1 MPRNEQVVVVLVASP
16 SDLEPERNQLEDV
29 VRELN
34 LTWSRSFS
42 LRLELVRWET
52 HGYPGVGLDPQDVLN
67 RELPDEPDIFIGLMW
82 SRYGTDTGRAR
93 SGTEKEFR
101 LALERYK
108 QDPESV
114 RIMFYFKD
122 ATLVPSAIDPDQLRR
137 VQEFRAS
144 LGAEG
149 SLYSKFGTLEEF
161 ERLLRI
167 HLSRQIQEF
176 SAVTNSSEQKAV
188 SPIPAL
194 ANSLGPETESEE
206 EAESAELGLFDF
218 LDSVDEHFHA
228 LNEIAGRIAKETTL
242 LGEKMQER
250 TQEMNAATADA
261 PQGQLGRREA
271 RGLIEKAAGDMT
283 QFVASM
289 KTEIPLFKERLQ
301 KGATAAA
308 RAALINAN
316 LKSSDRTHADTV
328 RNGLV
333 VFRDELASAY
343 EATES
348 FKGIIQGLPRMI
360 AVLNKE
366 RGIPRWCFK
375 TYWTAWLKAAES
387 SPKRSS
393 LSIPGLAS

>member
-16 SDLEPERNQLEDV
+16 SDLEPERNQLEYV

-34 LTWSRSFS
+34 LTWSRSLS

-52 HGYPGVGLDPQDVLN
+52 HGYPGTGLDPQDVLN
-67 RELPDEPDIFIGLMW
+67 RELPAEPDIFIGLMW
-82 SRYGTDTGRAR
+82 SRYGTETGRAG
-93 SGTEKEFR
+93 SGTEEEFKR
-101 LALERYK
+101 ALERYK

-122 ATLVPSAIDPDQLRR
+122 APLVPSAIDPDQLRR

-144 LGAEG
+144 LGSEG
-149 SLYSKFGTLEEF
+149 SLYFKFGTLEEF
-161 ERLLRI
+161 EQLLRI
-167 HLSRQIQEF
+167 HLGRQIQEF

-194 ANSLGPETESEE
+194 ANSLGPETES
-206 EAESAELGLFDF
+206 AELGLFDF
-218 LDSVDEHFHA
+218 LDSVEEHFHA
-228 LNEIAGRIAKETTL
+228 LNEIAGRIAKETTS
-242 LGEKMQER
+242 LGEKMRER
-250 TQEMNAATADA
+250 TQEMDAATADA

-271 RGLIEKAAGDMT
+271 RGLIEKAAGDMA
-283 QFVASM
+283 QFVARM

-308 RAALINAN
+308 SAALINPN
-316 LKSSDRTHADTV
+316 LNSSDRTQSDTV

-333 VFRDELASAY
+333 KFRDELASAY

-348 FKGIIQGLPRMI
+348 FKGTIQELPRMT
-360 AVLNKE
+360 AVLNKAK
-366 RGIPRWCFK
+366 RD
-375 TYWTAWLKAAES
+375 TAMVLQDLLGSMAEGRRIVTETI
-387 SPKRSS
+387 KS
-393 LSIPGLAS
+393 LDTRIG

>member
-1 MPRNEQVVVVLVASP
+1 MPRNEQVIVVLVASP

-34 LTWSRSFS
+34 LVWSRSFS

-52 HGYPGVGLDPQDVLN
+52 HGYPGMGLDPQDVLN

-82 SRYGTDTGRAR
+82 SRYGTETGRAG
-93 SGTEKEFR
+93 SGTEEEFR
-101 LALERYK
+101 WALERYK
-108 QDPESV
+108 QDPKSV

-122 ATLVPSAIDPDQLRR
+122 APLVPSAIDPDQLSR

-144 LGAEG
+144 LGSEG
-149 SLYSKFGTLEEF
+149 SLYFQFGTPEEF

-176 SAVTNSSEQKAV
+176 AATNSSEQKAV

-206 EAESAELGLFDF
+206 EAESAELGLIDF

-228 LNEIAGRIAKETTL
+228 LNEIAGRIAKEITL
-242 LGEKMQER
+242 LGENMRGR
-250 TQEMNAATADA
+250 TQEVNAATADA

-283 QFVASM
+283 QFVAKM
-289 KTEIPLFKERLQ
+289 KTEIPPVQGESAKRCHSGCTRSVDQRESEFEQQNSCGHRPQWACEVPKRTRQRLRSY
-301 KGATAAA
+301 K
-308 RAALINAN
+308 
-316 LKSSDRTHADTV
+316 V
-328 RNGLV
+328 
-333 VFRDELASAY
+333 
-343 EATES
+343 
-348 FKGIIQGLPRMI
+348 IQGGRSRI
-360 AVLNKE
+360 ATDDCRPQQGKE
-366 RGIPRWCFK
+366 GYRDG
-375 TYWTAWLKAAES
+375 
-387 SPKRSS
+387 
-393 LSIPGLAS
+393 ASRPTGQHG

>member
-34 LTWSRSFS
+34 LVWSRSFS

-52 HGYPGVGLDPQDVLN
+52 HGYPGMGLDPQDVLN

-82 SRYGTDTGRAR
+82 SRYGTETGRAG
-93 SGTEKEFR
+93 SGTEEEFR
-101 LALERYK
+101 WALERYK
-108 QDPESV
+108 QDPKSV

-122 ATLVPSAIDPDQLRR
+122 APLVPSAIDPDQLSR

-144 LGAEG
+144 LGSEG
-149 SLYSKFGTLEEF
+149 SLYFQFGTPEEF

-176 SAVTNSSEQKAV
+176 AATNSSEQKAV

-206 EAESAELGLFDF
+206 EAESAELGLIDF

-228 LNEIAGRIAKETTL
+228 LNEIAGRIAKEITL
-242 LGEKMQER
+242 LGENMRGR
-250 TQEMNAATADA
+250 TQEVNAATADA

-283 QFVASM
+283 QFVAKM
-289 KTEIPLFKERLQ
+289 KTEIPLFKESLQ

-316 LKSSDRTHADTV
+316 LNSSNRTHADTV

-333 VFRDELASAY
+333 KFRNGLASAY
-343 EATES
+343 EATKS
-348 FKGIIQGLPRMI
+348 FKGVVQGLPRMT
-360 AVLNKE
+360 AVLNKAK
-366 RGIPRWCFK
+366 RD
-375 TYWTAWLKAAES
+375 TAMVLQDLLDSMAEGRRIVTETI
-387 SPKRSS
+387 KS
-393 LSIPGLAS
+393 LDTRIG